1 MIAKVE
7 QKSPS
12 INGRSDPGQAGE
24 GRQTLFDVAVER
36 FNATA
41 DLIGLDD
48 GMRQILG
55 SCQSEFTTNFPV
67 TMDDG
72 SVRVFTGHRV
82 QHSRTP
88 GPAKGGIRYH
98 QAVTLEE
105 IKALAMWMTWK
116 CAVVGLPYGGGKG
129 GVVVRPKD
137 LSRAE
142 LERLTRRFTTELM
155 PMIGPERDIPAPDVN
170 TNSQVMAWMVDTYSM
185 HRGEATPGIVTGKPP
200 ELGGSA
206 GRTEATGRGCV
217 FVIEEAAREMGM
229 DLAGARVVIQGFG
242 NVGANAADLLDE
254 MGATVVAVSDSG
266 TGIYNP
272 KGLDLRAVHAHKA
285 DAGTVGGFADAEE
298 IHNGD
303 LLELPCDILIPSALE
318 NQITAKNAAKIQARL
333 IAEGANGP
341 TSPEADEIL
350 QDRGIQVLPDILANA
365 GGVTVSYFEWAQ
377 AMQRYPWTE
386 DLVNRRLRAMM
397 QQAYRTVREASVAHG
412 VTTRTGAM
420 IGAVKRVADL
430 TRLRGIYP

>member
-7 QKSPS
+7 QRSPS
-12 INGRSDPGQAGE
+12 LNGKPETAHARDGHKS
-24 GRQTLFDVAVER
+24 LFDVAVEQ
-36 FNATA
+36 FSIAA
-41 DLIGLDD
+41 DAIDLDQ
-48 GMRQILG
+48 GMRHILG
-55 SCQSEFTTNFPV
+55 SCQSEFTTSFPV

-72 SVRVFTGHRV
+72 STRVFTGHRV

-98 QAVTLEE
+98 QHVTLEE

-116 CAVVGLPYGGGKG
+116 CAVVGLPFGGGKG
-129 GVVVRPKD
+129 GVVVNPKEH
-137 LSRAE
+137 SRAE
-142 LERLTRRFTTELM
+142 IERLTRRFTTELM
-155 PMIGPERDIPAPDVN
+155 PVIGPERDIPAPDVN
-170 TNSQVMAWMVDTYSM
+170 TDAQVMAWIVDTYSM
-185 HRGEATPGIVTGKPP
+185 HAGQASPGVVTGKPL

-217 FVIEEAAREMGM
+217 FVIEEAAREMEM
-229 DLAGARVVIQGFG
+229 DLGRAKVVVQGFG
-242 NVGANAADLLDE
+242 NVGANAADLIDE

-266 TGIYNP
+266 NGIYNP
-272 KGLDLRAVHAHKA
+272 DGLDLKAVQAHKA
-285 DAGTVGGFADAEE
+285 ETGTVSGFAGAES
-298 IHNGD
+298 IQNGD

-318 NQITAKNAAKIQARL
+318 NQITAKNASKIQARL

-341 TSPEADEIL
+341 TSPEADDIL
-350 QDRGIQVLPDILANA
+350 RDRGVLVLPDILANA

-386 DLVNRRLRAMM
+386 DVVNRRLRSMM
-397 QQAYRTVREASVAHG
+397 QKAYWTVREASLEHD
-412 VTTRTGAM
+412 VTMRTGAM